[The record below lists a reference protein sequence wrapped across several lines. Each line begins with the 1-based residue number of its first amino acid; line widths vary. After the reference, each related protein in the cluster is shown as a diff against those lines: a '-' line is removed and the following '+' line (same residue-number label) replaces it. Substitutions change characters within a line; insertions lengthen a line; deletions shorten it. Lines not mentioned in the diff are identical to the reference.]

1 MIPPAEFIPIAEEN
15 GLIIDIGYHVLE
27 HACLQP
33 RQCQDDGYQH
43 ISVAVN
49 LSAVQFSQRDLL
61 KRILTICDETGIC
74 PNKLELEI
82 TESTVMQNIDVAASS
97 LRGLHCCGM
106 RISIDDFGTGYCSLN
121 HLKRYTIN
129 TVKSARLLVTL
140 IKKGCRSSP
149 LSCN

>member
-1 MIPPAEFIPIAEEN
+1 MIPPAKFIPVAEEN

-27 HACLQP
+27 HACLQL
-33 RQCQDDGYQH
+33 REWQDDGYEH

-82 TESTVMQNIDVAASS
+82 TESTVMQNIDVAAST
-97 LRGLHCCGM
+97 LCGLHCCGM
-106 RISIDDFGTGYCSLN
+106 RISIDDFGTGYSSLN
-121 HLKRYTIN
+121 HLKRFPIN

-140 IKKGCRSSP
+140 IKKGLP
-149 LSCN
+149 KQPFIV